1 MEHLISLE
9 IEIYDM
15 DFEVFSSKG
24 ICILSVAIKGVLSI
38 GVAVSHWVYT

>member
-15 DFEVFSSKG
+15 DFEIFSSKG
-24 ICILSVAIKGVLSI
+24 IYIVSVAIKGVLSI
-38 GVAVSHWVYT
+38 GVAMSHWVYT